1 MAFQSRRCG
10 AVLIAAALPLL
21 LSACNA
27 TSPQAIAPAATADG
41 VDRSAVYPEI
51 TGQRTAATQQMG
63 DAEAADYSAR
73 LTALAGSRRSGAIS
87 EAEYRRRLAELQA
100 LGANHGRDTLA
111 EISGAN

>member
-1 MAFQSRRCG
+1 MAFQARRCG
-10 AVLIAAALPLL
+10 AVLIAAVLPFL
-21 LSACNA
+21 LSACSS
-27 TSPQAIAPAATADG
+27 TSPAAIAPAADG

-51 TGQRTAATQQMG
+51 TGQRVAATVQMS